1 MILQSFLIQ
10 NLEELFCCLIN
21 SILFNKLFSQSFII
35 FFCFVHMFPFL
46 SLSGICGATS
56 LGHFVFFAKIGI
68 FMSLLKAA
76 GSLLKGFII
85 FFLTTFSFRCF
96 ECEVGR
102 AQTERASYDSNEIT
116 GSSIL
121 RRQVFLSNLG
131 NGTANTVQR
140 KVFSFNAVPYRL

>member
-10 NLEELFCCLIN
+10 NLEELFCCFIN
-21 SILFNKLFSQSFII
+21 SILLNKLFSQSFII

-56 LGHFVFFAKIGI
+56 LGHFSFAKSWYLHVLAKSCWI
-68 FMSLLKAA
+68 SA
-76 GSLLKGFII
+76 KGVYYI

-140 KVFSFNAVPYRL
+140 NFIFMCIF